1 MMLEDIICLFFME
14 KLYRERS
21 QNRMEHLTEYNKQT
35 KQADDRETGAG
46 MRRVT
51 WELLEQY
58 KRYLYAEEKAGNTI
72 AKYMCD
78 LKKFME
84 YSRGQEVT
92 KEMMI
97 AYKEYLLKERHYKVA
112 SINSYIVAV
121 NRFFEYMGW
130 YGICVKTL
138 KIQRDAYCQEEKEL
152 MKTDYKKL
160 VKTAKEE
167 GKYRLAMIIQ
177 TICATGIRVSELSA
191 VTVKSVQK
199 GVIEVNNKGKIRRV
213 LIHNKL
219 RRQLLAYASRR
230 GISRGL
236 IFCTK
241 SGKPVHRNNIWRD
254 MKQLCKKAGVNAE
267 KVYPHNLRH
276 LFAKSFYEVSR
287 DISKLAD
294 ILGHSNIETTRI
306 YLRSNSREYQKQLDS
321 MGLVLEI

>member
-1 MMLEDIICLFFME
+1 ME
-14 KLYRERS
+14 YLIGYD
-21 QNRMEHLTEYNKQT
+21 KQM
-35 KQADDRETGAG
+35 KQAGVRETREGV
-46 MRRVT
+46 RKVT
-51 WELLEQY
+51 WELLAQY
-58 KRYLYAEEKAGNTI
+58 ERYLYAEEKAGNTI

-78 LKKFME
+78 LKRFME
-84 YSRGQEVT
+84 YSGGREVT

-97 AYKEYLLKERHYKVA
+97 AYKEYLQKEKHYKVS
-112 SINSYIVAV
+112 SINSYIVAI
-121 NRFFEYMGW
+121 NRFFQYMGW

-138 KIQRDAYCQEEKEL
+138 KIQRDAYRQEEKEL
-152 MKTDYKKL
+152 TKTDYKKL
-160 VKTAKEE
+160 VKTATEE

-177 TICATGIRVSELSA
+177 TICGTGIRVSELSS
-191 VTVKSVQK
+191 VTVKSIQK

-213 LIHNKL
+213 FIHNQL
-219 RRQLLAYASRR
+219 RRQLLAYASRKGIRR
-230 GISRGL
+230 GF

-254 MKQLCKKAGVNAE
+254 MKGLCKKAGVNE
-267 KVYPHNLRH
+267 VKVYPHNLRH
-276 LFAKSFYEVSR
+276 LFAKSFYKVNK